1 MKMLSVSFE
10 RGNFMSQGFITY
22 TNHYIN
28 DFLAIDVETNEIIED
43 EINPLDVTEI
53 YLSSYLDEG
62 NINEVRYLINK
73 HKEEN

>member
-1 MKMLSVSFE
+1 MKMLRVSFK
-10 RGNFMSQGFITY
+10 RGDFISEGFITF
-22 TNHYIN
+22 TDHYIN

>member
-1 MKMLSVSFE
+1 MKMLRVSFK
-10 RGNFMSQGFITY
+10 RGDFMSEGFITY

-28 DFLAIDVETNEIIED
+28 DFLAIDVKTNEIIED

-73 HKEEN
+73 YKEEN

>member
-1 MKMLSVSFE
+1 MKMLRVSFK
-10 RGNFMSQGFITY
+10 RGDFISEGFITF
-22 TNHYIN
+22 TDHYIN

-73 HKEEN
+73 YKEEN